1 MGKYSEALRKIE
13 EERLKGK
20 ATPLSLSAQPK
31 QNLKWKGYAIGA
43 TVFIAIILLSV
54 YAHGVRKGMRAAETL
69 SLEVP
74 VTQALLPPAEEPE
87 PIGSVGQLAESG
99 KDELLLNSLEGMMR
113 LSYQENPSVPE
124 AQSASS
130 DEETTPAPPPQ
141 NFYTIQLASFQNV
154 ESAREEAKKLMDQ
167 GYQAIVLRS
176 SKYYSVCVD
185 KFENAAQAAERLIQL
200 KDAFGGKVYQDTFVR
215 FVRQKQAVEE

>member
-1 MGKYSEALRKIE
+1 MESYRLKRIAESYQIE
-13 EERLKGK
+13 EVLSDGGFKKVFDR
-20 ATPLSLSAQPK
+20 ATSRKNTWYYWGVGSWSYSYEENQSA
-31 QNLKWKGYAIGA
+31 
-43 TVFIAIILLSV
+43 
-54 YAHGVRKGMRAAETL
+54 
-69 SLEVP
+69 
-74 VTQALLPPAEEPE
+74 
-87 PIGSVGQLAESG
+87 
-99 KDELLLNSLEGMMR
+99 
-113 LSYQENPSVPE
+113 PE
-124 AQSASS
+124 AQSAPS
-130 DEETTPAPPPQ
+130 EEESTPAPTPQ

-167 GYQAIVLRS
+167 GYQALVLRS

>member
-20 ATPLSLSAQPK
+20 VTPLSLSAQPK
-31 QNLKWKGYAIGA
+31 QSRKWKGYAIGA

-69 SLEVP
+69 SLE
-74 VTQALLPPAEEPE
+74 ASLPPAEEPE

-99 KDELLLNSLEGMMR
+99 KDELLLNSLEGMMK
-113 LSYQENPSVPE
+113 LSYQENPSVSE
-124 AQSASS
+124 AQSASNN
-130 DEETTPAPPPQ
+130 EEPTPAPPPQ

-200 KDAFGGKVYQDTFVR
+200 KDAFGGGVYQDTFVR
-215 FVRQKQAVEE
+215 FVRQKQAAEE